1 MPYHLMNLRHVP
13 DDEAEE
19 VRALFDEHE
28 VRYYETPPSF
38 WGISMGGFWTHEQD
52 EAERARSLLR
62 DYQQRRHTR
71 QREAWNEAVQ
81 SGHGTGF
88 WHQFRRKPL
97 TFLAALVAIAVILLF
112 SLAPFL
118 GLA

>member
-13 DDEAEE
+13 DDEADE
-19 VRALFDEHE
+19 VRTLFDEHE

-38 WGISMGGFWTHEQD
+38 WGISMGGFWTHEKE
-52 EAERARSLLR
+52 EAERARLLLQH
-62 DYQQRRHTR
+62 YQQAR
-71 QREAWNEAVQ
+71 QSQQRDAWNQAVR

-88 WHQFRRKPL
+88 WHQFLRKPL
-97 TFLAALVAIAVILLF
+97 TFIAALAAIAVILLL

-118 GLA
+118 GLG